1 MRNGLKLGL
10 DYQIM
15 RSFAQE
21 TSQGVRVTLEK
32 ELDGKRSFASL
43 LPNLD
48 SSRPALGIRLDG
60 GYMYD
65 RFGSYD
71 LVWYLAIAL
80 GVFAATVNLMVR
92 EAPISRELAH
102 A

>member
-1 MRNGLKLGL
+1 MLF
-10 DYQIM
+10 
-15 RSFAQE
+15 RS
-21 TSQGVRVTLEK
+21 
-32 ELDGKRSFASL
+32 
-43 LPNLD
+43 
-48 SSRPALGIRLDG
+48 
-60 GYMYD
+60 